1 MDVRELDVTQF
12 FRLESM
18 ETKNRLV
25 DSSSPWQNVHEGDTP
40 LFIYIYMIMCI
51 SYDYACVLASSF

>member
-25 DSSSPWQNVHEGDTP
+25 DSPSPWQNVHEGDTP
-40 LFIYIYMIMCI
+40 LYIYIY
-51 SYDYACVLASSF
+51 DYVYII